1 MIERIVPTVKGVQA
15 TKYDAWLEKFTT
27 PGHALFFTEE
37 ELGRQTAS
45 NVAKRMMLL
54 DSKKGGRK
62 FHSYFDVIEQMVVI
76 RVRPQGEVPEKGEEE
91 EKEELPKQE
100 TFQEMLARHNPDED
114 DPNYV
119 TEPVTEQPTDFD
131 LD

>member
-15 TKYDAWLEKFTT
+15 TKYDAWLDKFTT

-37 ELGRQTAS
+37 ELTKPAAS
-45 NVAKRMMLL
+45 QAAKRLMLL

-62 FHSYFDVIEQMVVI
+62 FHSYFDVIEQMVVV
-76 RVRPQGEVPEKGEEE
+76 RVRPQGEVPEKGEED
-91 EKEELPKQE
+91 EKDDMPKQE
-100 TFQEMLARHNPDED
+100 SFQERLARFNEEEEHKE
-114 DPNYV
+114 
-119 TEPVTEQPTDFD
+119 EQIEANFD